1 MIIRKVTLGH
11 VVQQFDTDKKQFI
24 HQEFVAGD
32 IVFYEFENGA
42 SCLPIT
48 IKKFEK
54 FYLPYDM
61 KQPSDLLSTQNS
73 TSRRKKKK

>member
-32 IVFYEFENGA
+32 IVFYELENGA

-48 IKKFEK
+48 SKKVEK
-54 FYLPYDM
+54 FYLSYEM
-61 KQPSDLLSTQNS
+61 KQPDELSTQKF
-73 TSRRKKKK
+73 TSQRKKKK